1 MTKVAQTAAPVIDAV
16 SRRWSP
22 RAFAKT
28 PVKAVDIKSMLEAAR
43 WAASA
48 YNEQPWRYIVATRDN
63 EAEFNKLLGV
73 LVEANQ
79 AWAKNAQVL
88 MLSLAKKT
96 YTLNGKPNR
105 HAWHDVGM
113 ADAQLSL
120 QASALGLATHWM
132 AGFDGAKAVETYGIP
147 DDFEPVAAL
156 AIGYEGD
163 PESLPEGYQKAELA
177 PRERKDHAELFFTGS
192 FGTATKL

>member
-1 MTKVAQTAAPVIDAV
+1 MTKIAQTTAAVMPSVAN
-16 SRRWSP
+16 RWSP
-22 RAFAKT
+22 RAFAPT
-28 PVKAVDIKSMLEAAR
+28 AVKKADLKSLLEAAR

-63 EAEFNKLLGV
+63 AAEFDKLLGV

-96 YTLNGKPNR
+96 YTYNGSPNR

-120 QASALGLATHWM
+120 QASSLGLATHWM
-132 AGFDGAKAVETYGIP
+132 AGFSAQKAVEAYNIP
-147 DDFEPVAAL
+147 DDFEPVAAV

-163 PESLPEGYQKAELA
+163 PETLPEAARKAELA
-177 PRERKDHAELFFTGS
+177 PRERKPHEALFFTGS
-192 FGTATKL
+192 FGQPTNL

>member
-22 RAFAKT
+22 RAFAQT
-28 PVKAVDIKSMLEAAR
+28 PVKAADIKSMLEAAR

-163 PESLPEGYQKAELA
+163 PESLPEGYQKAEMA
-177 PRERKDHAELFFTGS
+177 PRERKNHAELFFTGS
-192 FGTATKL
+192 FGNATKL

>member
-1 MTKVAQTAAPVIDAV
+1 MTKIAQTNAHVIDAV
-16 SRRWSP
+16 AHRWSP
-22 RAFAKT
+22 RAFTDKS
-28 PVKAVDIKSMLEAAR
+28 VKAVDLKSILEAAR

-79 AWAKNAQVL
+79 AWAKGAQVL

-96 YTLNGKPNR
+96 YTYNGSNNR

-120 QASALGLATHWM
+120 QASALGIATHWM
-132 AGFDGAKAVETYGIP
+132 AGFDGEKARDVYNIP
-147 DDFEPVAAL
+147 DEFEPVAAL

-163 PESLPEGYQKAELA
+163 PETLPEGYRKAEVA
-177 PRERKDHAELFFTGS
+177 PRERKTHDQLFFTGS
-192 FGTATKL
+192 FGQPTKL